1 MRSIG
6 VRSRFNKRKF
16 WNSARRFSIPGILM
30 GSSPGPPLEARI
42 FFEKFTWPD
51 MGGREEKGREK
62 SHKSSIGG
70 VARRRHLVY
79 RMEMLTRRGFSLSLA
94 GAAAAYG
101 QSPAASLAQLSLAE
115 ASARIRNGSV
125 APSQL
130 LAACLDRIGVYNPKL
145 NAYITVT
152 RDHAMEQARQ
162 LDAEQKAG
170 RLRGP
175 LHGIPIA
182 LKDNIDTA
190 GIRTTAASAVFD
202 DRIPTVDAEV
212 ARRLNAAG
220 AILTG
225 KVNLHEFANGG
236 TSATSYFG
244 PVRNPW
250 ALDRNPGGSS
260 GGSAAAVSAGMCFG
274 ALGTDTGGSIRTP
287 ASFCGIVGFKPT
299 YGLVSIRGII
309 PLTLS
314 LDHCG
319 PMTRTVE
326 DAAMMLN
333 VLAGYDRLDI
343 ASVEHAPEDYV
354 AGMKQTAVKPLRIGV
369 PRVPYFDHLDEDV
382 AKCVEGAIAAVAKLT
397 ASVKETTLPSTTGVA
412 LPGEM
417 YAYHEEFFSKG
428 AGRYQI
434 PTRRNLQNGGAAKA
448 ADYVRGRWKLE
459 LIRRTIDDAFQ
470 NVDLVVL
477 PTRRHTPRTVDL
489 AKERE
494 ESDKIRN
501 PELENTG
508 QFNIFGI
515 PTISVPCGFT
525 SGGLPV
531 GLMIAGPRFSESR
544 VLGLA
549 RAYEMATEWH
559 KRQPPLTPD
568 MPVPALKKTDS

>member
-1 MRSIG
+1 M
-6 VRSRFNKRKF
+6 
-16 WNSARRFSIPGILM
+16 
-30 GSSPGPPLEARI
+30 
-42 FFEKFTWPD
+42 
-51 MGGREEKGREK
+51 
-62 SHKSSIGG
+62 
-70 VARRRHLVY
+70 
-79 RMEMLTRRGFSLSLA
+79 TRRGFSLSLA
-94 GAAAAYG
+94 GAIAAQG
-101 QSPAASLAQLSLAE
+101 QTNTSESLSRLSLAE
-115 ASARIRNGSV
+115 ASARIRSGSV

-130 LAACLDRIGVYNPKL
+130 LNACLDRIATYNPKL

-152 RDHAMEQARQ
+152 RELALEQARQ

-202 DRIPTVDAEV
+202 DRIPTADAEV
-212 ARRLNAAG
+212 ARRLKAAG

-225 KVNLHEFANGG
+225 KVNLHEFAAGG

-260 GGSAAAVSAGMCFG
+260 GGSAAAVSSEMCFG

-287 ASFCGIVGFKPT
+287 ASFCGIVGLKPT

-309 PLTLS
+309 PLTVS

-326 DAAMMLN
+326 DAAMLLN

-343 ASVEHAPEDYV
+343 ASVEHPAEDYV
-354 AGMKQTAVKPLRIGV
+354 AGMKQTAVKQLRIGV
-369 PRVPYFDHLDEDV
+369 PRVPFFDLLDADV
-382 AKCVEGAIAAVAKLT
+382 GKCVEEAIRTIAKLT
-397 ASVKETTLPSTTGVA
+397 ASMKDDATLPPVRDIS
-412 LPGEM
+412 LNGEM

-428 AGRYQI
+428 AGRYQV
-434 PTRRNLQNGGAAKA
+434 PTRRTLQNGGNTKA
-448 ADYVRGRWKLE
+448 AEYIRARWKLD
-459 LIRRTIDDAFQ
+459 LLRRTIDDAFRE
-470 NVDLVVL
+470 VDLVVL

-494 ESDKIRN
+494 ETEKIRN

-508 QFNIFGI
+508 QFNVYGI
-515 PTISVPCGFT
+515 PAISVPCGFT
-525 SGGLPV
+525 AAGLPV

-544 VLGLA
+544 VLALA
-549 RAYEMATEWH
+549 RAYEAAADWH
-559 KRQPPLTPD
+559 SQWPPLKPD
-568 MPVPALKKTDS
+568 MPVPALKKTDN